1 MGSATGTAI
10 VTLKESVPS
19 IKSER
24 AREITT
30 HNKCIHTLIIGVL
43 YDRFSLKKFRIQMEK
58 NESHLLLWIS
68 IPMWIMERW
77 KDRKSG
83 IQLTQNS
90 FDQFWREVHI
100 VILSLLPKKK
110 DSTQVDIYLC
120 FIP

>member
-58 NESHLLLWIS
+58 NWIS
-68 IPMWIMERW
+68 
-77 KDRKSG
+77 S
-83 IQLTQNS
+83 S
-90 FDQFWREVHI
+90 I
-100 VILSLLPKKK
+100 VDL
-110 DSTQVDIYLC
+110 DSDVNHGKVKG
-120 FIP
+120 